1 MHLIDH
7 NKLLNLK
14 KGEEAMKGW
23 IIIVMVLFVVA
34 AGFVASAE
42 AQQGS
47 ESAGVI
53 NINTAT
59 EDQLR
64 MLPLI
69 NAQLAHEIIL
79 YRFNNGPFFTID
91 EMMNVKGMTQV
102 RLDELRPWLVTEG
115 DTTFSPDL
123 YDLYER
129 STPEPVY

>member
-1 MHLIDH
+1 
-7 NKLLNLK
+7 
-14 KGEEAMKGW
+14 MKGW
-23 IIIVMVLFVVA
+23 IITIMVLFVVA
-34 AGFVASAE
+34 AGFVANAE
-42 AQQGS
+42 AQQS
-47 ESAGVI
+47 LESAGVI
-53 NINTAT
+53 NVNTAT

-129 STPEPVY
+129 STPEPEY

>member
-1 MHLIDH
+1 MDH
-7 NKLLNLK
+7 HQPLNLK
-14 KGEEAMKGW
+14 KGEKAMKGW
-23 IIIVMVLFVVA
+23 VITIMVLFVVA
-34 AGFVASAE
+34 AGFVANAE
-42 AQQGS
+42 AQQGL

-53 NINTAT
+53 NVNTAT

-129 STPEPVY
+129 SIPEPEY